1 MAVKTDI
8 ELKQFFETNDVPTQ
22 QQYFDLIDSKVNVGA
37 SPPAGMS
44 IGGAVSGGAI
54 GNILFVGA
62 GVTLQQDGVNFNYD
76 FVNKR
81 LGMGVIPLS
90 RVHFKGDTNADPAPL
105 QVRFE
110 RPAGAYNSS
119 TNWQSHSSING
130 AGQAVG
136 TMALAQQAIGQGTR
150 WNWTVTLNSTTT
162 AATEGMRLS
171 QSKQLSVGGTILDGA
186 VVDIF
191 SKGNLSTDLNL
202 RVRNNANTLD
212 LFRFTGTGQLWVGN
226 SGALLSAIAIA
237 QFDSTTQG
245 ILFPRMT
252 TVQRD
257 AIPAPIP
264 GLVIFNTTT
273 NKLNV
278 RGALAWEAVT
288 SV

>member
-1 MAVKTDI
+1 MAIKTDL
-8 ELKQFFETNDVPTQ
+8 ELKQYLETNDVPTQ
-22 QQYFDLIDSKVNVGA
+22 QQWWDLIDSKVHVGGA
-37 SPPAGMS
+37 APGMA
-44 IGGAVSGGAI
+44 IGGAVSGGAA
-54 GNILFVGA
+54 GNILYVGA
-62 GVTLQQDGVNFNYD
+62 AGVLAQGGINFNYD
-76 FVNKR
+76 YVNKR
-81 LGMGVIPLS
+81 VGMGLGVPLS
-90 RVHFKGDTNADPAPL
+90 RMHFLADTNADATPL
-105 QVRFE
+105 QFRFQ
-110 RPAGAYNSS
+110 RPAGPYNSS
-119 TNWQSHSSING
+119 TNWMSLAGYNG

-136 TMALAQQAIGQGTR
+136 TMGLAQQAAGQGTR

-171 QSKQLSVGGTILDGA
+171 QTKQLSIGQSILDGA

-191 SKGNLSTDLNL
+191 SKGNLSTDLAL

-212 LFRFTGTGQLWVGN
+212 LYRITGSGQLWVGN
-226 SGALLSAIAIA
+226 SGALLSAIAVA

-278 RGALAWEAVT
+278 RGVIAWEAVT